1 MLLKEIITQYRAAN
15 GLSQR
20 AFAAK
25 CNVTNGYISMLE
37 NGKNPTTGKPVVPS
51 LTKLSNIAE
60 GMGITLHQLLQSVDD
75 MEIDISNNEPNEY
88 RTHDLSPAAL
98 RIAAI
103 YDATTDPGRELLDSV
118 ATFVKE
124 NL

>member
-1 MLLKEIITQYRAAN
+1 MLLRELIVQYRAAN

-75 MEIDISNNEPNEY
+75 MEIDISNNELNEC
-88 RTHDLSPAAL
+88 HPPELSPAAL

-103 YDATTDPGRELLDSV
+103 YDTTTDPGRELLDSV
-118 ATFVKE
+118 AAFVEK